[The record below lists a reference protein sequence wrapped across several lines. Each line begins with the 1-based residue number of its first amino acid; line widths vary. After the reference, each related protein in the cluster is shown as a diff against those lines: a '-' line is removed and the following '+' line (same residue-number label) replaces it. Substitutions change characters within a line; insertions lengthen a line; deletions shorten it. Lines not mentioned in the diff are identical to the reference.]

1 MNRPA
6 RAISIAL
13 HWYAAQQH
21 LGGSSHMDAIQFL
34 LEEHQKVKARFA
46 QIEQAGGQQRLQ
58 MFRQL
63 MPELKIHEEIEAT
76 YLYGPVSQDPA
87 ARGTKAADFEEHQDK
102 DVEKL
107 DDKIQK
113 LLQIEPTSDKW
124 LDQLHDVRDTLMDH
138 VKEEEQEIF
147 PEISQIWDRDKLNM
161 AGQQM
166 AAAKQE
172 AMQNPQHYATAFSQ
186 QTTEDARQVPSRGE
200 R

>member
-1 MNRPA
+1 
-6 RAISIAL
+6 
-13 HWYAAQQH
+13 
-21 LGGSSHMDAIQFL
+21 MDAIQFL

-63 MPELKIHEEIEAT
+63 MPELKIHEQIEDT

-113 LLQIEPTSDKW
+113 LLQIDPTSDKW
-124 LDQLHDVRDTLMDH
+124 LDQLHDVRDALMDH